1 MEGYKSAVEHLDL
14 ALRYL
19 EEGRN
24 LADKDPV
31 QESEKLYKAA
41 EEAVKAMALALNLDE
56 ARKAVEQGKW
66 SSTLLFDVIDD
77 IAIKLNIKEL
87 PLWWRAAWVLH
98 VEGFHEA
105 RLGGERIKKDYKY
118 IEEIVEVAKKVLHEC
133 EVRRI

>member
-1 MEGYKSAVEHLDL
+1 MEGYKSAEEHLNL

-31 QESEKLYKAA
+31 QASEKLYKAA
-41 EEAVKAMALALNLDE
+41 EEAVKTLAIALGLDE

-66 SSTLLFDVIDD
+66 SSTLLFDAIDTV
-77 IAIKLNIKEL
+77 AIKLNIKEL
-87 PLWWRAAWVLH
+87 PLWWRAVWVLH

-105 RLGGERIKKDYKY
+105 RLSGDRIKKDYKY
-118 IEEIVEVAKKVLHEC
+118 IEAIVEIAKKVLHEKM
-133 EVRRI
+133 

>member
-1 MEGYKSAVEHLDL
+1 MEGYKSAEEHLNL

-31 QESEKLYKAA
+31 QASEKLYKAA
-41 EEAVKAMALALNLDE
+41 EEAVKTLAIALGLDE
-56 ARKAVEQGKW
+56 ARKAVEQGRW
-66 SSTLLFDVIDD
+66 SSTLLFDTIDTV
-77 IAIKLNIKEL
+77 AIKLNIKEL

-105 RLGGERIKKDYKY
+105 RLSGDRIKKDYKY
-118 IEEIVEVAKKVLHEC
+118 IEAIVEITKKVLHEKM
-133 EVRRI
+133 

>member
-1 MEGYKSAVEHLDL
+1 MEGYKSAEEHLNL

-31 QESEKLYKAA
+31 QASEKLYKAA
-41 EEAVKAMALALNLDE
+41 EEAVKTLAIALGLDE
-56 ARKAVEQGKW
+56 ARKAVEQGRW
-66 SSTLLFDVIDD
+66 SSTLLFDAIDD

-105 RLGGERIKKDYKY
+105 RLSGDRIKKDCKY
-118 IEEIVEVAKKVLHEC
+118 IEEIVEVAKKVLHEKL
-133 EVRRI
+133 

>member
-31 QESEKLYKAA
+31 QASEKLYKAA

-56 ARKAVEQGKW
+56 ARKAVEQGRW
-66 SSTLLFDVIDD
+66 SSTLLFDAIDD

-87 PLWWRAAWVLH
+87 PLWWRATWVLH

-105 RLGGERIKKDYKY
+105 RLSGTRVKKDYKY
-118 IEEIVEVAKKVLHEC
+118 IEEIVEVAKKVLHE
-133 EVRRI
+133 

>member
-1 MEGYKSAVEHLDL
+1 MEGYKSAEEHFNL

-31 QESEKLYKAA
+31 QASEKLYKAA
-41 EEAVKAMALALNLDE
+41 EEAVKTLAIALGLDE
-56 ARKAVEQGKW
+56 ARKAVEQGRW
-66 SSTLLFDVIDD
+66 SSTLLFDTIDTV
-77 IAIKLNIKEL
+77 AIKLNIKEL

-105 RLGGERIKKDYKY
+105 RLSGDRIKKDYKY
-118 IEEIVEVAKKVLHEC
+118 IEAIVEIAKKVLHEKM
-133 EVRRI
+133 

>member
-1 MEGYKSAVEHLDL
+1 MEGYKSAEEHFNL

-31 QESEKLYKAA
+31 QASEKLYKAA
-41 EEAVKAMALALNLDE
+41 EEAVKTLAIALGLDE
-56 ARKAVEQGKW
+56 ARKAVEQGRW
-66 SSTLLFDVIDD
+66 SSTLLFDTIDTV
-77 IAIKLNIKEL
+77 AIKLKIKEL

-105 RLGGERIKKDYKY
+105 RLSGDRIKKDYKY
-118 IEEIVEVAKKVLHEC
+118 IEAIVEIAKKVLHEKM
-133 EVRRI
+133 

>member
-31 QESEKLYKAA
+31 QASEKLYKAA

-56 ARKAVEQGKW
+56 ARKAVEQGRW
-66 SSTLLFDVIDD
+66 SSTLLFDAIDD

-98 VEGFHEA
+98 VAGFHEA
-105 RLGGERIKKDYKY
+105 RLGGERVKKDYKY
-118 IEEIVEVAKKVLHEC
+118 IEEIVEVAKKVLHEKM
-133 EVRRI
+133 

>member
-1 MEGYKSAVEHLDL
+1 MEGYKSAEEHLNL

-31 QESEKLYKAA
+31 QASEKLYKAA
-41 EEAVKAMALALNLDE
+41 EEAVKTLAIALGLDE
-56 ARKAVEQGKW
+56 ARKAVEQGRW
-66 SSTLLFDVIDD
+66 SSTLLFDTIDTV
-77 IAIKLNIKEL
+77 AIKLNIKEL

-105 RLGGERIKKDYKY
+105 RLSGDRIKKDYKY
-118 IEEIVEVAKKVLHEC
+118 IEAIVEIAKKVLHEKM
-133 EVRRI
+133 

>member
-14 ALRYL
+14 SLRYL

-31 QESEKLYKAA
+31 QASEKLYKAA
-41 EEAVKAMALALNLDE
+41 EEAVKTLAIALGLDE
-56 ARKAVEQGKW
+56 ARKAVEQGRW
-66 SSTLLFDVIDD
+66 SSTLLFDAIDTV
-77 IAIKLNIKEL
+77 AIKLNIKKL

-105 RLGGERIKKDYKY
+105 RLSGDRIKKDYKY
-118 IEEIVEVAKKVLHEC
+118 IEEIVEVAKKVLHE
-133 EVRRI
+133 